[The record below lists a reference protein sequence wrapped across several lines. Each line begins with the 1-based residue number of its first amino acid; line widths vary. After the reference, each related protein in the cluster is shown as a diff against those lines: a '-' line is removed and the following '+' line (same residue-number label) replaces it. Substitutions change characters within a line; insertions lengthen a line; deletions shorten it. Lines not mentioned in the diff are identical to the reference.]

1 MNESG
6 WRRVDPVDVPPEGRV
21 RSVVVDGQSV
31 ALTRCGGR
39 FGALENEQDVELL

>member
-21 RSVVVDGQSV
+21 RSVFVDGQSV